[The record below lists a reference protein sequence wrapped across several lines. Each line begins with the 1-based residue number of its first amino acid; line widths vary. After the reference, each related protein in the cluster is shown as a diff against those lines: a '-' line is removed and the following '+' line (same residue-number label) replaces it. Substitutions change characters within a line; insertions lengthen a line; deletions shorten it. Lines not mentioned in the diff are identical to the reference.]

1 MLICVWG
8 VCICTWYICISG
20 VFLNAHQQ
28 CCGVQVCVCSLSI
41 VWSVCKYKRDTEAH
55 GQGELECSGHVT
67 KLGLVLT
74 LPRLFGESRA
84 INGDPFWTSP
94 VDGSVG

>member
-1 MLICVWG
+1 MHMVRWYIWCICEHTSEVLWCAG
-8 VCICTWYICISG
+8 VC
-20 VFLNAHQQ
+20 VQ
-28 CCGVQVCVCSLSI
+28 CFHCVCSLSMY

-55 GQGELECSGHVT
+55 GQGELECSGRVT
-67 KLGLVLT
+67 KPGLVLT
-74 LPRLFGESRA
+74 LPCLLGESRA